1 MNEVDYLDHNR
12 AESLQFEE
20 KPDIKPP
27 DVEQL
32 QDADINQTAGK
43 NKHSWNAKKSAN
55 SWFAVG
61 LGGDHDRT
69 YSHDLLISICKNN
82 KSICYQWLFV
92 FSELKGGTHLGIV

>member
-55 SWFAVG
+55 SCGAGW
-61 LGGDHDRT
+61 RSR
-69 YSHDLLISICKNN
+69 SHI
-82 KSICYQWLFV
+82 
-92 FSELKGGTHLGIV
+92 FSRSANLNL

>member
-55 SWFAVG
+55 S
-61 LGGDHDRT
+61 
-69 YSHDLLISICKNN
+69 
-82 KSICYQWLFV
+82 
-92 FSELKGGTHLGIV
+92 